1 MSLSVVMI
9 GAGNVAVH
17 LSKHFAGCGFKI
29 LQVFSRTESSAA
41 ELALLTNS
49 AWTTSAGKILPDA
62 DLYFIALKDSVV
74 DEFLRKSDLKDKLL
88 VHCSGSLSLDCLTKY
103 SSDAGVF
110 YPLQSFSKAREVDFS
125 NIPVFIESSSERVLQ
140 LLKDMAGRLTSRVY
154 LADSHQRLVL
164 HISAV
169 FACNFVNHFYTIAA
183 HLLEDNQL
191 SFDYL
196 RPLMQETLDKTL
208 TLSPFQAQTGPA
220 LRFDTN
226 ILEKHM
232 AALSEDPAVQ
242 KIYALI
248 SEHIY
253 KLHPK

>member
-17 LSKHFAGCGFKI
+17 FSKHFARCGFKI

-41 ELALLTNS
+41 ELAVLTGS
-49 AWTTSAGKILPDA
+49 AWTTSAGMILPDA

-74 DEFLRKSDLKDKLL
+74 DEFLRNADLKDKLL
-88 VHCSGSLSLDCLTKY
+88 VHCSGSLSMDCLTKY
-103 SSDAGVF
+103 SPEAGVL
-110 YPLQSFSKAREVDFS
+110 YPLQTFSKAREVDFS
-125 NIPVFIESSSERVLQ
+125 DIPVFIESSSERVLK
-140 LLKDMAGRLTSRVY
+140 LLTELAGRLTSRVY
-154 LADSHQRLVL
+154 FADSHQRLVL
-164 HISAV
+164 HISAI
-169 FACNFVNHFYTIAA
+169 FACNFVNHLYAIAA

-191 SFDYL
+191 RFDYL
-196 RPLMQETLDKTL
+196 RPLMQETLDKTR

-220 LRFDTN
+220 IRFDTN
-226 ILEKHM
+226 ILEKHI
-232 AALSEDPAVQ
+232 AALSEDQAVQ

-253 KLHPK
+253 KLHQK

>member
-17 LSKHFAGCGFKI
+17 LSKHFAGCGFEI
-29 LQVFSRTESSAA
+29 VQVFSRTEFSAA
-41 ELALLTNS
+41 ELALQTGS
-49 AWTTSAGKILPDA
+49 AWTTWAGSIFPDA

-74 DEFLRKSDLKDKLL
+74 DEFLRKADLKDKLL

-103 SSDAGVF
+103 SSEAGVF
-110 YPLQSFSKAREVDFS
+110 YPLQTFSKVREVDFS
-125 NIPVFIESSSERVLQ
+125 EIPVFIEGSSERVLQ
-140 LLKDMAGRLTSRVY
+140 LLTDMAGRLTGRVY
-154 LADSHQRLVL
+154 FADSRQRMVL

-169 FACNFVNHFYTIAA
+169 FACNFVNHFYAIAS
-183 HLLEDNQL
+183 HLLGENQL
-191 SFDYL
+191 SFEYL

-208 TLSPFQAQTGPA
+208 ALSPYNAQTGPA

-226 ILEKHM
+226 ILDKHM
-232 AALSEDPAVQ
+232 EALSGDPAVQ
-242 KIYALI
+242 KIYALV

-253 KLHPK
+253 KLHQK

>member
-1 MSLSVVMI
+1 MI

-17 LSKHFAGCGFKI
+17 LSKQFIRCGFDI
-29 LQVFSRTESSAA
+29 VQVFSRTESSAA

-49 AWTTSAGKILPDA
+49 AWTTSARRIFPDA

-74 DEFLRKSDLKDKLL
+74 DGFLQKADLKDKLL

-103 SSDAGVF
+103 SSETGVF
-110 YPLQSFSKAREVDFS
+110 YPLQTFSKEREVNFS
-125 NIPVFIESSSERVLQ
+125 DIPVFIESSSERVLQ

-154 LADSHQRLVL
+154 LADSHQRMVL

-169 FACNFVNHFYTIAA
+169 FACNFVNHFYAISAQ
-183 HLLEDNQL
+183 LLEESRL

-208 TLSPFQAQTGPA
+208 TMSPFMAQTGPA
-220 LRFDTN
+220 IRFDTN

-232 AALSEDPAVQ
+232 AALSEDQEVQ

-253 KLHPK
+253 KLHQK